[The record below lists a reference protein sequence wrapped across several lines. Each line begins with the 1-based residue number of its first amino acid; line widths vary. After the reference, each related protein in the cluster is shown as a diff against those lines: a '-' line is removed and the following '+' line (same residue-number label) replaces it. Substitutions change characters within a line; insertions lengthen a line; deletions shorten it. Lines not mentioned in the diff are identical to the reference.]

1 MTGKDEATARQWRLC
16 SPSKQTSPEA
26 SYSPTKLRD
35 VEGNYQ
41 KTSYRQLLS
50 DFPGIDW
57 STLFLL
63 NGIPAFDS
71 ITVNQPEPIHEV
83 ERILAECP
91 IDQLKAYLYFKV
103 VDDAGSSLSDR
114 FRQEVFD
121 FDNHTMGRG
130 SDSTVRVG
138 SVPSVPEVHWVWR

>member
-1 MTGKDEATARQWRLC
+1 M
-16 SPSKQTSPEA
+16 
-26 SYSPTKLRD
+26 
-35 VEGNYQ
+35 
-41 KTSYRQLLS
+41 SYRQLLS

-121 FDNHTMGRG
+121 FYNHTMGGAETDRPRWKRAISAVESALG
-130 SDSTVRVG
+130 MAVGKLYVKSTSLNRL
-138 SVPSVPEVHWVWR
+138 SCA